1 MCIRD
6 RFLSRGQVIR
16 TTDTKAEIVGYNASQ
31 RTAFLGKI
39 GRSSYDGND
48 YHTAKFVGSSQ
59 LNTSNKKYGTACLA
73 LSPGASA
80 HTFVSGVT
88 NAIIASNGAT
98 GSFTAATGTT
108 YNPFTGDMVIEIGTH
123 TLTTSN
129 KVTILDSGVVFTCA
143 QDGNTANKAYPRATD
158 PSSGLALTITAETD
172 TTITVNVGAVAID
185 GYLTVP
191 TSTEFGFGTG
201 AFTIECWIKLNTI
214 AAGSK
219 TIFDMRS
226 GATELAPYLYV
237 DGANIKYFNN
247 GSVTITGAT
256 NLVVGT
262 WYHVALSRTGTST
275 KLFLNGTQEGSTYSD
290 SSDYG
295 STKPIRIG
303 GDYAG
308 SAITT
313 GYVDDLRVSNTA
325 RYTTAFTAPVGVLQ
339 GDADAKLLIHFDGTD
354 GQTYTE
360 DWSGGES
367 LTTGEE
373 INNDSILETTRA
385 IVDTLMMAVL
395 HLMPLQLL
403 LVVLIRT

>member
-1 MCIRD
+1 
-6 RFLSRGQVIR
+6 
-16 TTDTKAEIVGYNASQ
+16 
-31 RTAFLGKI
+31 
-39 GRSSYDGND
+39 
-48 YHTAKFVGSSQ
+48 
-59 LNTSNKKYGTACLA
+59 
-73 LSPGASA
+73 
-80 HTFVSGVT
+80 
-88 NAIIASNGAT
+88 
-98 GSFTAATGTT
+98 
-108 YNPFTGDMVIEIGTH
+108 MVIEIGTH

-129 KVTILDSGVVFTCA
+129 KVTITDGGVTFTCA
-143 QDGNTANKAYPRATD
+143 QDGNTANKSYPRATD
-158 PSSGLALTITAETD
+158 PSSGVALTITAETD

-247 GSVTITGAT
+247 GSVTITGAS
-256 NLVVGT
+256 NLVVDT
-262 WYHVALSRTGTST
+262 WYHVALSRTTTST
-275 KLFLNGTQEGSTYSD
+275 KLFLNGTQEGSVYSD

-313 GYVDDLRVSNTA
+313 GYVDDFRVSNTA

-339 GDADAKLLIHFDGTD
+339 GDVDAKLLIHFDGTD

-373 INNDSILETTRA
+373 FNNDSILETTRA
-385 IVDTLMMAVL
+385 IGRHTYDGGTSSNAITITAGSVNKDVTDATYDYETGELVL
-395 HLMPLQLL
+395 TIGSVSYTHL
-403 LVVLIRT
+403 RAHET